1 MKIKN
6 IYFIYGLGC
15 TFFNPA
21 YAKYPILT
29 ILSKLVESV
38 CDNNC
43 KL

>member
-1 MKIKN
+1 MKIIN
-6 IYFIYGLGC
+6 IYFISRLGY
-15 TFFNPA
+15 TFFNPT

-29 ILSKLVESV
+29 ILSKLVESA